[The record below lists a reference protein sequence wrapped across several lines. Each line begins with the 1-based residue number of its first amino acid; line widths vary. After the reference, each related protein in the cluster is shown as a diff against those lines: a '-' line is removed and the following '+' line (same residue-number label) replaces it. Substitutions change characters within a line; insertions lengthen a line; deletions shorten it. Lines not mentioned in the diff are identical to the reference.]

1 MMDFTI
7 RPLDP
12 QNFDQA
18 NLMLMQAFGN
28 PTNRLSDLQL
38 YHRLQPDG
46 WFAAFESGRLVGTVG
61 AVRYPT
67 FAHVGFMAVHP
78 EYQHQGLGRRLME
91 FILEDLRKHAVPMV
105 TLDASKS
112 GHPLYLKLGFTE
124 RGLVN
129 TFEAPTG
136 GIPLPTGIMVSP
148 ITANDLQDLA
158 AVDRV
163 VFGDDRRKVFE
174 ALLSLHPGRGF
185 LTRDPAGRI
194 TGYLFAVQN
203 RIGPWVVLE
212 PGAAEP
218 LLVAALSLEYQACPS
233 VVVPQECQAAAELL
247 LKHGFTQLRSGW
259 HMALE
264 GRHPPAQR
272 NLIFSQTSM
281 GAG

>member
-1 MMDFTI
+1 MTDFMI
-7 RPLDP
+7 RLLDP

-18 NLMLMQAFGN
+18 NRMLMLAFGN
-28 PTNRLSDLQL
+28 PTNRLADLQL

-46 WFAAFESGRLVGTVG
+46 WFAAYDADRIVGTVG

-78 EYQHQGLGRRLME
+78 DFQRQGLGRRLME
-91 FILEDLRKHAVPMV
+91 FILEDLQNHAVPMV

-124 RGLVN
+124 RGTVQ
-129 TFEAPTG
+129 TFEAPATSM
-136 GIPLPTGIMVSP
+136 LLKADAALSP
-148 ITANDLQDLA
+148 ITTNDLEDLA
-158 AVDRV
+158 AVDRSA
-163 VFGDDRRKVFE
+163 FGDDRRKVFE
-174 ALLSLHPGRGF
+174 ALLSLYPGRGF
-185 LTRDPAGRI
+185 LTRNPAGQV

-203 RIGPWVVLE
+203 RIGPWVALE
-212 PGAAEP
+212 AGAAET
-218 LLVAALSLEYQACPS
+218 LLAAALSLEYLARPS
-233 VVVPQECQAAAELL
+233 VVVPRECQAAADLL

-264 GRHPPAQR
+264 DRHPPMQR
-272 NLIFSQTSM
+272 NLIFAQTSM